1 MLYLAEG
8 GPNHD
13 IDDRDLQELLAPLFD
28 RFSRA
33 ERVLAIPPD
42 FTRFHS
48 RAGRITELLYNR
60 FGSALTD
67 VLPAL
72 GTHDPMSREQIG
84 RMFGSLPKELIRVHR
99 WREDAV
105 TLGRIS
111 ERFIRDVS
119 EGLLSF
125 DYPVQLNRRLVE
137 GSYDAIFSIGQVV
150 PHEVVG
156 LANYTKNIFVGTGGK
171 EAIDKSHYLGAVY
184 GMERMMGRADTPVRR
199 VLNHAADQY
208 AAELPIVYILTVLE
222 NTEEGE
228 IILRG
233 VYAGD
238 DDACFYAAAE
248 LAQEVN
254 VYQLPEPVDHV
265 VAYLDP
271 EEFHSTWLGNK
282 AVYRS
287 RMAIGDGGRLTVI
300 APGVKSF
307 GEDKQIDEL
316 IRAYGYRGT
325 ERTLALVAE
334 NSPLSE
340 NLSAAA
346 HLIHGSSEGRFE
358 IEYAPGHLSREE
370 IEGVGYT
377 YRELKE
383 VEAAYQPAGKNT
395 GYYTDSEG
403 ETYFFVANPAL
414 GLWSSSPIRE

>member
-8 GPNHD
+8 GPNHN
-13 IDDRDLQELLAPLFD
+13 IDDADLQELLAPLFD
-28 RFSRA
+28 HFSKAKRI
-33 ERVLAIPPD
+33 LAIPPD

-72 GTHDPMSREQIG
+72 GTHDPMTEGQIH
-84 RMFGSLPKELIRVHR
+84 RMFGSIPEELIRVHR

-105 TLGRIS
+105 TLGRVAES
-111 ERFIRDVS
+111 FIRDVS
-119 EGLLSF
+119 DGLLAF
-125 DYPVQLNRRLVE
+125 DYPVQLNRMLVE
-137 GSYDAIFSIGQVV
+137 GSYDAIFSVGQVV

-199 VLNHAADQY
+199 VLNHAAEQY

-238 DDACFYAAAE
+238 DNECFYAAAE
-248 LAQEVN
+248 LAQQVN
-254 VYQLPEPVDHV
+254 VYELSRPVDHV

-300 APGVKSF
+300 APGVRSF

-325 ERTLALVAE
+325 ERALSLVAE
-334 NSPLSE
+334 GSPLAE

-346 HLIHGSSEGRFE
+346 HLIHGSSEGRFH
-358 IEYAPGHLSREE
+358 IEYAPGHLTKEE

-377 YRELKE
+377 YRDLGAV
-383 VEAAYQPAGKNT
+383 VERYNPKGKNT

-403 ETYFFVANPAL
+403 EEYYFIANPAL